1 MTKRIHIFRAGRH
14 VDVSG
19 RPVEFTAAQLGD
31 IASSYSASVGEA
43 PLVIGHPKLD
53 DPAQGWVDKLEVDGD
68 DLYAVPA
75 QVNPAFAAEVE
86 AGRYKKVSP
95 SFFLPDSPGN
105 PTPGKMYLKHVGFLG
120 AAVPAVPGLRPVAFA
135 ADAQAVEVEF
145 AAGERT
151 SWLWGTLGSLLTRLR
166 DSIVARDG
174 VEAAEQT
181 MPQWEVDAIRNAA
194 VEQRV
199 LEHSYTEPTPV
210 PAFAAP
216 VDESAVPAESG
227 DHRRAV
233 PGPTAAASTAAVAP
247 AQAPADFAARD
258 AELAAREAALAE
270 REAAIRAAERERQ
283 RDQVV
288 SFAAALVND
297 GRLLPRE
304 QPMVVE
310 LLAQLDAEPAS
321 ISFAAGDGA
330 TCTRAAGRALRDL
343 LEALPVRV
351 PMGELGRAEKVTPA
365 VVSFAAPQ
373 GASVDPDRLELYAR
387 AQEYQR
393 AHPGTSIVDAAIAV
407 QRHH

>member
-1 MTKRIHIFRAGRH
+1 MTTQRIHIFRAGRH

-19 RPVEFTAAQLGD
+19 RPVEFSRDQLAD
-31 IASSYSASVGEA
+31 IATSYSAAVGEA

-53 DPAQGWVDKLEVDGD
+53 DPAQGWVDKLEVEGD

-75 QVNPAFAAEVE
+75 QVNPAFAAQVE
-86 AGRYKKVSP
+86 AGAYKKVSP

-145 AAGERT
+145 AAGERS
-151 SWLWGTLGSLLTRLR
+151 SWLWGTVGGLLARLR
-166 DSIVARDG
+166 EAWIARDG
-174 VEAAEQT
+174 VEAADQVL
-181 MPQWEVDAIRNAA
+181 PAWEIDSIRNAA

-199 LEHSYTEPTPV
+199 VEQMPVVRDDDRDDDDDAPV

-216 VDESAVPAESG
+216 VDGADPAPQ
-227 DHRRAV
+227 AK
-233 PGPTAAASTAAVAP
+233 PPAP
-247 AQAPADFAARD
+247 SADFAARD

-288 SFAAALVND
+288 SFAASLVSE

-310 LLAQLDAEPAS
+310 LLAQLDAEPTTL
-321 ISFAAGDGA
+321 SFAAGDGV
-330 TCTRAAGRALRDL
+330 TCTREAGRALRDL
-343 LEALPVRV
+343 LESLPVRV
-351 PMGELGRAEKVTPA
+351 PMGELGRAEKATPA
-365 VVSFAAPQ
+365 AVSFAAPP
-373 GASVDPDRLELYAR
+373 GATVDPDRLELLAKAR
-387 AQEYQR
+387 AYQA

-407 QRHH
+407 QTHH